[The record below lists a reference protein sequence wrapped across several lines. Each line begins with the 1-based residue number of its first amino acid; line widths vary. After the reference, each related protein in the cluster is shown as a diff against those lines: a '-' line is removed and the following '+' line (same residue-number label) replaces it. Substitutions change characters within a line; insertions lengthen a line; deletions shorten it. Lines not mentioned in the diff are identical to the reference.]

1 MRICSRS
8 TWCSARFRDEQ
19 QNMSQTS
26 LSLVFVYSQDFMERV
41 IRNLINDPCFCQSCG
56 LYCESCKYDL
66 YSFVRNVR
74 AAIQLPP
81 PSELPAFID
90 NPEEYMPRK
99 LPKADI
105 CLASGLHKDLLL
117 ELPQHLKTAG
127 IKALIAPIEDWQEVP
142 MGIRKQLED
151 RCRELG
157 LECALPKPFCT
168 LEPERDKPT
177 IARFIEETKVGRP
190 VLEISTMKIGK
201 DEVIEYAA
209 VRRSAPC
216 GSTWYVARKL
226 AGVSTEKD
234 VLYDAIAKAHH
245 SYPCTATMVT
255 DPETKE
261 PILHIGGFTIRE
273 EVEKA
278 LEKDRARK
286 LKEKNSV

>member
-1 MRICSRS
+1 VPYIN
-8 TWCSARFRDEQ
+8 
-19 QNMSQTS
+19 QNGKEE
-26 LSLVFVYSQDFMERV
+26 LSLVFVYSKDFMERV

-56 LYCESCKYDL
+56 LYCESCKYNV

-74 AAIQLPP
+74 AAIQLPA

-99 LPKADI
+99 LPKAEI

-117 ELPQHLKTAG
+117 ELPQHIKKAG

-142 MGIRKQLED
+142 MGIKKQIEEK
-151 RCRELG
+151 CRELG
-157 LECALPKPFCT
+157 LECSFPKPFCT
-168 LEPERDKPT
+168 LEPEKDKPT

-190 VLEISTMKIGK
+190 LLEISTMKIGR

-226 AGVSTEKD
+226 AGVSTKQD
-234 VLYDAIAKAHH
+234 ILYDAIAKAHH

-273 EVEKA
+273 EVDKA
-278 LEKDRARK
+278 LEKDKARK
-286 LKEKNSV
+286 LKEKNAV

>member
-1 MRICSRS
+1 
-8 TWCSARFRDEQ
+8 
-19 QNMSQTS
+19 MSQAS
-26 LSLVFVYSQDFMERV
+26 GKEGVSLVFVYSQDFMERV

-56 LYCESCKYDL
+56 LYCESCKYNV

-74 AAIQLPP
+74 AAIQLPN

-117 ELPQHLKTAG
+117 ELPQHLKNAG

-142 MGIRKQLED
+142 RGIKQQMEAK
-151 RCRELG
+151 CRELG
-157 LECALPKPFCT
+157 LECAFPKPFCT
-168 LEPERDKPT
+168 LEPEKDKPT

-190 VLEISTMKIGK
+190 LLEISTMEIGK

-226 AGVSTEKD
+226 AGVSTKQD

-278 LEKDRARK
+278 LEKDKTRK
-286 LKEKNSV
+286 LKEKNAA

>member
-1 MRICSRS
+1 MDMPNIDQR
-8 TWCSARFRDEQ
+8 
-19 QNMSQTS
+19 NTS
-26 LSLVFVYSQDFMERV
+26 ETLSLIFLYSKDFMERV

-56 LYCESCKYDL
+56 LYCESCKYNV

-74 AAIQLPP
+74 AAIQFPDP
-81 PSELPAFID
+81 AELPAFID
-90 NPEEYMPRK
+90 NPEEYMPPK

-117 ELPQHLKTAG
+117 ELPQQIKKAG
-127 IKALIAPIEDWQEVP
+127 IKALITPIEDWQEVP
-142 MGIRKQLED
+142 TGIRKQLTEK
-151 RCRELG
+151 CKELG
-157 LECALPKPFCT
+157 LECAFPKPFCT
-168 LEPERDKPT
+168 LEPEKDKPT

-190 VLEISTMKIGK
+190 LLEISTMKIGK

-216 GSTWYVARKL
+216 GSTWYIARKL
-226 AGVSTEKD
+226 AGISTEKEI
-234 VLYDAIAKAHH
+234 LYDAIAKAHH

-261 PILHIGGFTIRE
+261 PILHIGGFSIRE

-278 LEKDRARK
+278 LEKDK
-286 LKEKNSV
+286 TKISKEKKFG

>member
-1 MRICSRS
+1 
-8 TWCSARFRDEQ
+8 
-19 QNMSQTS
+19 MSQAS
-26 LSLVFVYSQDFMERV
+26 GKDSVSLVFVYSKDFMERV

-56 LYCESCKYDL
+56 LYCESCKYNV

-74 AAIQLPP
+74 AAIQLPD

-117 ELPQHLKTAG
+117 ELPSH
-127 IKALIAPIEDWQEVP
+127 IKNAEINALIAPIEDWQEVP
-142 MGIRKQLED
+142 MGIRKQMEEK
-151 RCRELG
+151 CNELG
-157 LECALPKPFCT
+157 LECAFPKPFCT
-168 LEPERDKPT
+168 LEPEKDKP
-177 IARFIEETKVGRP
+177 IISRFIEETKVGRP
-190 VLEISTMKIGK
+190 LLEISTMKIGK

-216 GSTWYVARKL
+216 GSTWYIARKL
-226 AGVSTEKD
+226 AGISTKKD
-234 VLYDAIAKAHH
+234 VLNDAIAKAHH

-278 LEKDRARK
+278 LEKYKVQK
-286 LKEKNSV
+286 LKEKNTA

>member
-1 MRICSRS
+1 MGMPNIDQPNNSE
-8 TWCSARFRDEQ
+8 T
-19 QNMSQTS
+19 
-26 LSLVFVYSQDFMERV
+26 LSLIFLYSKDFMERV

-56 LYCESCKYDL
+56 LYCESCKYNV

-74 AAIQLPP
+74 AAIQFPDP
-81 PSELPAFID
+81 AELPAFID
-90 NPEEYMPRK
+90 NPEEYMPPK

-117 ELPQHLKTAG
+117 ELPQQIKKAG
-127 IKALIAPIEDWQEVP
+127 IKALITPIEDWQEVP
-142 MGIRKQLED
+142 TGIRKQLTEK
-151 RCRELG
+151 CKELG
-157 LECALPKPFCT
+157 LECAFPKPFCT
-168 LEPERDKPT
+168 LEPEKDKPT

-190 VLEISTMKIGK
+190 LLEISTMKIGK

-216 GSTWYVARKL
+216 GSTWYIARKL

-234 VLYDAIAKAHH
+234 ILYDAIAKAHH

-278 LEKDRARK
+278 IEKDK
-286 LKEKNSV
+286 TKKSKEKKSGYPTTATI

>member
-1 MRICSRS
+1 VPYIN
-8 TWCSARFRDEQ
+8 
-19 QNMSQTS
+19 QNGKEE
-26 LSLVFVYSQDFMERV
+26 LSLVFVYSKDFMERV

-56 LYCESCKYDL
+56 LYCESCKYNA

-74 AAIQLPP
+74 AAIQLPD

-99 LPKADI
+99 LPKAEI

-117 ELPQHLKTAG
+117 ELPQHIKKAG

-142 MGIRKQLED
+142 MGIKKQIEAK
-151 RCRELG
+151 CRELG
-157 LECALPKPFCT
+157 LECSFPKPFCT
-168 LEPERDKPT
+168 LEPEKDKPT

-190 VLEISTMKIGK
+190 LLEISTMKIGK

-226 AGVSTEKD
+226 AGVSTKQD
-234 VLYDAIAKAHH
+234 ILYDAIAKAHH

-273 EVEKA
+273 EVDKA
-278 LEKDRARK
+278 LEKDKARK
-286 LKEKNSV
+286 LKEKNAA